1 MNLENNIW
9 STLEGGYKITYDAS
23 TPLKKLQSTNDKTE
37 VDNVFAELWEN
48 LHHQGDVGLASYLS
62 VPHIVSTCID
72 KKSFDWNYIG
82 LTLVIEH
89 CRLSEHNPVLPTEYS
104 KEYFNALISLEQYLL
119 ANFKSIT
126 DPDSIRF
133 SLALFATLNG
143 QAKLGKA
150 IENLD
155 DDVLNE
161 FLEQY

>member
-1 MNLENNIW
+1 MNLDNNIW

-23 TPLKKLQSTNDKTE
+23 APLKKLQSTNDKTE
-37 VDNVFAELWEN
+37 ADNAFAELWDN

-62 VPHIVSTCID
+62 VSHIVLICID

-89 CRLSEHNPVLPTEYS
+89 CRLSEHNPVLPTEYHE
-104 KEYFNALISLEQYLL
+104 EYFNALKALEQYLL

-126 DPDSIRF
+126 DPDSLRL

-143 QAKLGKA
+143 QTKLGKA

-155 DDVLNE
+155 EDVLNE
-161 FLEQY
+161 FSEQY